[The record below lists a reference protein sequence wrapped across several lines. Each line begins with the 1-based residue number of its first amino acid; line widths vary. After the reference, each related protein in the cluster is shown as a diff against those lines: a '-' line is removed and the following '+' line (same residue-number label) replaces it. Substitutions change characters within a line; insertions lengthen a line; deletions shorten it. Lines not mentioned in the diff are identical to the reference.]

1 MLVPKTKYAKSGN
14 VNLAYQIIGNGNDY
28 LIFIP
33 GWVSNVEEVWNI
45 PQLSAWLRYLASF
58 SRLVLF
64 DKRGTGL
71 SDNVNENDLPNL
83 EQRANDLQIIMSAIG
98 IKKANFIGLS
108 EGGPL
113 AVYFASSYPELVNKL
128 ILIGS
133 FPKWIKTEDYPFG
146 LTKEQHYKIRN
157 HIFENWGK
165 PVGLSLMAPSVRGD
179 QTAQNQW
186 SRFLRRSASPN
197 TAKTFYEMNINIDI
211 RDCLSHVISPTLI
224 MHRKGDT
231 LIECAHS
238 EYLHKKIRN
247 SQIII
252 SEGSDHLPWFG
263 IKRNEILAIQTLLED
278 GKAINN
284 RKWGILNVEDIFI
297 LYLARDYIQNNFKE
311 NLSIKSLSKKF
322 GINDYKIKTGFKL
335 LFDSPVIHFLTAV
348 RLQKACDLLMDP
360 KETISSIA
368 EQVGYTHSNNFSA
381 AFKRK
386 YHLTP
391 LQFRTKML

>member
-1 MLVPKTKYAKSGN
+1 
-14 VNLAYQIIGNGNDY
+14 
-28 LIFIP
+28 
-33 GWVSNVEEVWNI
+33 
-45 PQLSAWLRYLASF
+45 
-58 SRLVLF
+58 
-64 DKRGTGL
+64 
-71 SDNVNENDLPNL
+71 
-83 EQRANDLQIIMSAIG
+83 
-98 IKKANFIGLS
+98 
-108 EGGPL
+108 
-113 AVYFASSYPELVNKL
+113 
-128 ILIGS
+128 
-133 FPKWIKTEDYPFG
+133 
-146 LTKEQHYKIRN
+146 
-157 HIFENWGK
+157 
-165 PVGLSLMAPSVRGD
+165 
-179 QTAQNQW
+179 
-186 SRFLRRSASPN
+186 
-197 TAKTFYEMNINIDI
+197 
-211 RDCLSHVISPTLI
+211 
-224 MHRKGDT
+224 
-231 LIECAHS
+231 
-238 EYLHKKIRN
+238 LHKKIRN

-263 IKRNEILAIQTLLED
+263 IKRNEILAIQTFLED